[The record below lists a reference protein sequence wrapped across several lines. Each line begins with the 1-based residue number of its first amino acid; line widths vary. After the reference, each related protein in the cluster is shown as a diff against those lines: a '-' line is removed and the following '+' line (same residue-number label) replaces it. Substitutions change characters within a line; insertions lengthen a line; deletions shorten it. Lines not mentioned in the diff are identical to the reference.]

1 MLSLGR
7 ECQILGHTAS
17 VGELF
22 EGMGENT
29 HVGMRDQNLSPLP
42 SISLIRWFFP
52 FVPSVWNGLP
62 LPLIFTCKIHLTM

>member
-29 HVGMRDQNLSPLP
+29 HVGMRDQNLSPP
-42 SISLIRWFFP
+42 SLNQSNSVVLSLCSFSLEW
-52 FVPSVWNGLP
+52 SS
-62 LPLIFTCKIHLTM
+62 FTSDLYM